1 MNADDSGRRGGSR
14 DDEGRDDEGRDEN
27 QGGEPQDPME
37 EMFRQLFGGGDAA
50 QGPATPGQGPSI
62 GFTGTPGQGGPQLP
76 EGFDPAQLGLPP
88 MDPQMMQQIMGQV
101 QAMFSAM
108 QSSSEGDRQGPVNWN
123 MAKQAARQ
131 AAAGDDP
138 SVSPAE
144 SRAIDEALRLADMW
158 LDGATSFESV
168 GQIGKAWSRAQWV
181 EETFDAW
188 RRLTEPVAESV
199 SEALSGAIKEQLDE
213 QGSAV
218 PPEMQAMMG
227 GAGSE
232 QISGMI
238 QSMGGMAFGMQL
250 GQAVGTLAKEVHSS
264 SDIGLPL
271 AGQTMALLPRNVE
284 EFSKGLQV
292 DKQEVLLF
300 LALREAARMRLFARC
315 PWLEQDLFN
324 AVAQYAAGIHI
335 DMSRV
340 EEAASQIDPTNPEA
354 MQEVLAQGLFTPER
368 TPMQDA
374 ALTRIE
380 TTLALVEGWVDDVVA
395 QAAEHLESLPA
406 LRETLNRRRAVGG
419 PAEDTFAALVGL
431 ELRPRRLRDA
441 AALWA
446 HLRETSGMSGRD
458 EVWSHPDVQPTEED
472 LDDPHGFLARQ
483 AEREAES
490 ARIDEELQK
499 LLDGGYDGPST
510 STGSDGPGT
519 SDSSGDSSDSSGS
532 GDSGDSEGTPNSSD

>member
-1 MNADDSGRRGGSR
+1 MNADDSGRRGEDR
-14 DDEGRDDEGRDEN
+14 DDEGREENEGD
-27 QGGEPQDPME
+27 QPQDPME
-37 EMFRQLFGGGDAA
+37 EMFRRMFGGEPG
-50 QGPATPGQGPSI
+50 QGSSAGQGPSI

-76 EGFDPAQLGLPP
+76 EGFDPSQLGLPQ

-108 QSSSEGDRQGPVNWN
+108 QSSSEEDRQGPVNWT

-138 SVSPAE
+138 SVSPAQ
-144 SRAIDEALRLADMW
+144 SRAVDEALRLADMW
-158 LDGATSFESV
+158 LDGATGFESV
-168 GQIGKAWSRAQWV
+168 GQIGQAWARAQWV
-181 EETFDAW
+181 EETFDSW

-199 SEALSGAIKEQLDE
+199 AEALSGAIKGQLDE
-213 QGSAV
+213 QGSGI

-227 GAGSE
+227 GAGAE

-250 GQAVGTLAKEVHSS
+250 GQAVGALAKEVHSA

-271 AGQTMALLPRNVE
+271 AGRTMALLPKNVE
-284 EFSKGLQV
+284 EFSAGLQV

-300 LALREAARMRLFARC
+300 LALREAARMRLFAQC

-335 DMSRV
+335 DMGRI

-354 MQEVLAQGLFTPER
+354 MQEVLGEGLFTPER

-374 ALTRIE
+374 ALRRIE
-380 TTLALVEGWVDDVVA
+380 TTLALVEGWVDDVVS

-406 LRETLNRRRAVGG
+406 LRETLNRRRATGG
-419 PAEDTFAALVGL
+419 PAEHTFAALVGL

-446 HLRETSGMSGRD
+446 HLRETSGMTGRD
-458 EVWSHPDVQPTEED
+458 EVWAHPDVQPTEED
-472 LDDPHGFLARQ
+472 LDDPQGFQSRQ
-483 AEREAES
+483 EERAAES

-499 LLDGGYDGPST
+499 LLDGGYDGPS
-510 STGSDGPGT
+510 SSGGPG
-519 SDSSGDSSDSSGS
+519 GS
-532 GDSGDSEGTPNSSD
+532 GDSGGSDDSGDDPKSSD